1 MRILL
6 LNWQDIKN
14 PAGGG
19 AEVYL
24 QQIFKRLAA
33 QGHEITLLCSQF
45 SDAPKEEVID
55 GIHIVRKG
63 NRNLFN
69 YIVPIEYERKFHR
82 EHYDI
87 VIDDINK
94 IPFYTPIYVREPLLG
109 MVMHLFSTSIFREAS
124 IPAASYVYCAERLA
138 RSVYRNTPLVA
149 ISESTRTELLSHGCT
164 RENVFL
170 VPCAVNHS
178 AYRQLPGVIKTEL
191 MIGYVG
197 RIKKYKSVDHLLRAF
212 AIVLK
217 VLPEAKL
224 IIIGEGDGKPAFEQL
239 SHELQINHATTFTG
253 FLPSE
258 EKVRLL
264 NQMQIVVNTSAKE
277 GWGLTVTEA
286 NACGVPA
293 VASDVPGLHDAVKDG
308 ETGLLYEYGNI
319 EQLAEKILLLLRD
332 EHLRSRLTK
341 GALEYAQ
348 SLTWDK
354 SAEIMLD
361 VIEQVLRRHGRT
373 SSIP

>member
-14 PAGGG
+14 PSGGG

-24 QQIFKRLAA
+24 HQIFKRLAA
-33 QGHEITLLCSQF
+33 QGHDITLLCSQF
-45 SDAPKEEVID
+45 SGAPREEVID
-55 GIHIVRKG
+55 DIHIVRRG
-63 NRNLFN
+63 NRSLFN
-69 YIVPIEYERKFHR
+69 YIVPFEYIKKFR
-82 EHYDI
+82 SEHYDI

-94 IPFYTPIYVREPLLG
+94 IPFYTPMYVREPLLG
-109 MVMHLFSTSIFREAS
+109 MVMHLFSTSIFKEAS
-124 IPAASYVYCAERLA
+124 IPAASYVYCAEQLA
-138 RSVYRNTPLVA
+138 LSIYRKTPLVA
-149 ISESTRTELLSHGCT
+149 ISESTRSELLLHGYK
-164 RENVFL
+164 RENIFL

-178 AYRQLPGVIKTEL
+178 AYRQLPNTTRNEL
-191 MIGYVG
+191 IVGYVG

-224 IIIGEGDGKPAFEQL
+224 VIIGEGDSKPAFEHL
-239 SHELQINHATTFTG
+239 AHNLQINHATTFSG
-253 FLPSE
+253 FLPVE

-264 NQMQIVVNTSAKE
+264 NQMQVVVNTSAKE

-293 VASDVPGLHDAVKDG
+293 VASDVPGLRDAVIDG

-332 EHLRSRLTK
+332 ENLHSRLTK
-341 GALEYAQ
+341 GALEFAQ

-354 SAEIMLD
+354 SAKIMLD
-361 VIEQVLRRHGRT
+361 VIEQVLQRR
-373 SSIP
+373 

>member
-1 MRILL
+1 MKILL

-14 PAGGG
+14 PEGGG

-24 QQIFKRLAA
+24 HQIFKRLAA
-33 QGHEITLLCSQF
+33 QGHDITLLCTQF
-45 SDAPKEEVID
+45 SGAPREEVID
-55 GIHIVRKG
+55 DIRIVRRG

-69 YIVPIEYERKFHR
+69 YIVPIEYGKQFRR

-94 IPFYTPIYVREPLLG
+94 IPFYTPMFVREPLLG
-109 MVMHLFSTSIFREAS
+109 MVMHLFGKSIYKEAS

-149 ISESTRTELLSHGCT
+149 ISESTRTELLSHGCR
-164 RENVFL
+164 RENIFL
-170 VPCAVNHS
+170 VPCAVNHI
-178 AYRQLPGVIKTEL
+178 AYHQLNGVTRTEPI
-191 MIGYVG
+191 IGYVG

-224 IIIGEGDGKPAFEQL
+224 VIIGEGDGKPAFERL
-239 SHELQINHATTFTG
+239 SHELQVDHATTFTG
-253 FLPSE
+253 FLPLE
-258 EKVRLL
+258 EKVRIL

-286 NACGVPA
+286 NACGAPA
-293 VASDVPGLHDAVKDG
+293 VASDVPGLRDAVKDG

-319 EQLAEKILLLLRD
+319 EQLAEKVLLLLRD
-332 EHLRSRLTK
+332 EHLRTRLTK

-354 SAEIMLD
+354 SAKIMFD
-361 VIEQVLRRHGRT
+361 VIEQIVKQK
-373 SSIP
+373 

>member
-6 LNWQDIKN
+6 FNWQDIKN

-24 QQIFKRLAA
+24 HQIFKRLAA
-33 QGHEITLLCSQF
+33 QGHDITLLCSQF
-45 SDAPKEEVID
+45 SGAPKDDVID
-55 GIHIVRKG
+55 GIRIMRRG
-63 NRNLFN
+63 NRSLFN
-69 YIVPIEYERKFHR
+69 YSVPIEYERHLRR

-94 IPFYTPIYVREPLLG
+94 IPFYTPMYIREPLLG
-109 MVMHLFSTSIFREAS
+109 MVMHLFGTSIFKEAS
-124 IPAASYVYCAERLA
+124 FPAASYVYCAERFAL
-138 RSVYRNTPLVA
+138 SVYGNTPLVA
-149 ISESTRTELLSHGCT
+149 ISPSTRTELLTHGC
-164 RENVFL
+164 REENIFL
-170 VPCAVNHS
+170 VPCAVNHDV
-178 AYRQLPGVIKTEL
+178 YRQLSSVARTGPI
-191 MIGYVG
+191 IGYVG

-217 VLPEAKL
+217 IIPNAKL
-224 IIIGEGDGKPAFEQL
+224 IIIGDGDGKPAFEQL
-239 SHELQINHATTFTG
+239 SHELQIDHAATFTG
-253 FLPSE
+253 FLPLE
-258 EKVRLL
+258 EKVRQL

-293 VASDVPGLHDAVKDG
+293 VASDVPGLRDAVIDG

-332 EHLRSRLTK
+332 EHLRTRLTN

-354 SAEIMLD
+354 SAKIMLE
-361 VIEQVLRRHGRT
+361 VIDKVLQR
-373 SSIP
+373 

>member
-24 QQIFKRLAA
+24 HQIFKRLAA

-45 SDAPKEEVID
+45 SGALKEEVID
-55 GIHIVRKG
+55 GIHILRRG

-69 YIVPIEYERKFHR
+69 YTVPIEYARQFRR
-82 EHYDI
+82 EHFDI

-94 IPFYTPIYVREPLLG
+94 IPFYTPLYVRKPLLG
-109 MVMHLFSTSIFREAS
+109 MVMHLFSRSIYKEAS

-138 RSVYRNTPLVA
+138 LSVYRNTPLVS
-149 ISESTRTELLSHGCT
+149 ISESTSAELLSHGC
-164 RENVFL
+164 RKDNIFL
-170 VPCAVNHS
+170 VPCAVNHT
-178 AYRQLPGVIKTEL
+178 AYRQLTSVIKTEPV
-191 MIGYVG
+191 IGYVG

-217 VLPEAKL
+217 ILPEAKL
-224 IIIGEGDGKPAFEQL
+224 VIIGEGDGKPAFERL
-239 SHELQINHATTFTG
+239 SNELQINHATTFTG
-253 FLPSE
+253 FLPLE
-258 EKVRLL
+258 EKVKLL

-286 NACGVPA
+286 NACGTPA
-293 VASDVPGLHDAVKDG
+293 VASDVPGLRDAVKDG

-332 EHLRSRLTK
+332 EHLRTRLTN

-354 SAEIMLD
+354 SAKIMLD
-361 VIEQVLRRHGRT
+361 VIEQVVKRHL
-373 SSIP
+373 

>member
-24 QQIFKRLAA
+24 HQIFKRLAA
-33 QGHEITLLCSQF
+33 QGHNITLLCSRF
-45 SDAPKEEVID
+45 SGAPKEEVID
-55 GIHIVRKG
+55 DIRIVRRG

-69 YIVPIEYERKFHR
+69 YVVPIEYESRFRR

-87 VIDDINK
+87 IIDDINK
-94 IPFYTPIYVREPLLG
+94 IPFYTPMYVREPLLG
-109 MVMHLFSTSIFREAS
+109 MVMHLFGTSIFKEAS

-138 RSVYRNTPLVA
+138 LSVYRNTPLAA
-149 ISESTRTELLSHGCT
+149 ISKSTLTELISHGC
-164 RENVFL
+164 RQENIFL
-170 VPCAVNHS
+170 VPCAVNHT
-178 AYRQLPGVIKTEL
+178 AYRQFPNMTRTEPVI
-191 MIGYVG
+191 GHVG
-197 RIKKYKSVDHLLRAF
+197 RLKKYKSVDHLLRAF

-217 VLPEAKL
+217 LMPEARL

-239 SHELQINHATTFTG
+239 SHELQIHHATTFTG
-253 FLPSE
+253 FLPLD

-293 VASDVPGLHDAVKDG
+293 VASDVPGLRDAVIDG
-308 ETGLLYEYGNI
+308 ESGILYEYGNI

-332 EHLRSRLTK
+332 ENLHSRLTT

-348 SLTWDK
+348 SLTWDT
-354 SAEIMLD
+354 SAKIMLD
-361 VIEQVLRRHGRT
+361 VIEKVLQRHL
-373 SSIP
+373 

>member
-14 PAGGG
+14 PSGGG

-24 QQIFKRLAA
+24 HQIFKRLASK
-33 QGHEITLLCSQF
+33 GHEITLLCTRFPGSHN
-45 SDAPKEEVID
+45 EEVID
-55 GIHIVRKG
+55 GIRIVRRG

-69 YIVPIEYERKFHR
+69 YIVPIEYMRHFSR

-87 VIDDINK
+87 VIDDMNK
-94 IPFYTPIYVREPLLG
+94 IPFYTPLYIREPLLG
-109 MVMHLFSTSIFREAS
+109 MVMHLFDKSIYKEAS
-124 IPAASYVYCAERLA
+124 IPAATYVYCAEQLA
-138 RSVYRNTPLVA
+138 HTVYRNTPLVA
-149 ISESTRTELLSHGCT
+149 ISESTRSELLLHGCLP
-164 RENVFL
+164 ENIFL
-170 VPCAVNHS
+170 VPCAVNHTT
-178 AYRQLPGVIKTEL
+178 YRQIPGVPRTGL

-224 IIIGEGDGKPAFEQL
+224 VIIGEGDGRPAFEQL
-239 SHELQINHATTFTG
+239 SRDLQIHHATTFTG
-253 FLPSE
+253 FLPLE

-264 NQMQIVVNTSAKE
+264 NQMQVVVNTSAKE

-286 NACGVPA
+286 NACGAPA
-293 VASDVPGLHDAVKDG
+293 VASDVPGLRDAVKDQ

-319 EQLAEKILLLLRD
+319 EQLAEKILLILRD
-332 EHLRSRLTK
+332 EHLHSNLVN

-354 SAEIMLD
+354 SAEIMLG
-361 VIEQVLRRHGRT
+361 VIEQVLRRK
-373 SSIP
+373 

>member
-1 MRILL
+1 MTILL

-14 PAGGG
+14 PSGGG
-19 AEVYL
+19 AEVYIH
-24 QQIFKRLAA
+24 QIFKRLAA

-45 SDAPKEEVID
+45 SGAPREEVID

-69 YIVPIEYERKFHR
+69 YIVPIEYERQFRR
-82 EHYDI
+82 ERYDI

-94 IPFYTPIYVREPLLG
+94 IPFYTPMYVREPLLG
-109 MVMHLFSTSIFREAS
+109 MVMHLFGSSIFKEAS

-138 RSVYRNTPLVA
+138 LSVYRNSPLVA
-149 ISESTRTELLSHGCT
+149 ISKSTRTELISHGC
-164 RENVFL
+164 RQENIFL
-170 VPCAVNHS
+170 VPCAVNHTS
-178 AYRQLPGVIKTEL
+178 YRQLSDVTRVEPI
-191 MIGYVG
+191 IGNVG
-197 RIKKYKSVDHLLRAF
+197 RLKKYKSVDHLLRAF

-217 VLPEAKL
+217 VIPEAKL
-224 IIIGEGDGKPAFEQL
+224 VIIGEGDGKPAFEQL
-239 SHELQINHATTFTG
+239 SHKLRINHATKFTG
-253 FLPSE
+253 FLPLE

-264 NQMQIVVNTSAKE
+264 NQMQVVVNTSAKE

-286 NACGVPA
+286 NACGAPA
-293 VASDVPGLHDAVKDG
+293 IASDVPGLRDAVIDG

-332 EHLRSRLTK
+332 EHLRSRLTT
-341 GALEYAQ
+341 GALDYAQ

-361 VIEQVLRRHGRT
+361 VIEQVLQRK
-373 SSIP
+373 

>member
-1 MRILL
+1 MKILL

-24 QQIFKRLAA
+24 HQIFKRLAS

-45 SDAPKEEVID
+45 SGAPKDEVID
-55 GIHIVRKG
+55 GMQIVRRG
-63 NRNLFN
+63 NRSLFN
-69 YIVPIEYERKFHR
+69 YSVPIEYVRHFHR
-82 EHYDI
+82 EHFDI

-94 IPFYTPIYVREPLLG
+94 IPFYTPMYVREPLLG
-109 MVMHLFSTSIFREAS
+109 MVMHLFGTSIFKEAS
-124 IPAASYVYCAERLA
+124 FPAASYVYCAERFAL
-138 RSVYRNTPLVA
+138 SVYGNTPLVA
-149 ISESTRTELLSHGCT
+149 ISQSTRTELLAHGC
-164 RENVFL
+164 RQENIFL
-170 VPCAVNHS
+170 VPCAVNHA
-178 AYRQLPGVIKTEL
+178 AYHQLPGAVRIEPI
-191 MIGYVG
+191 IGYVG

-217 VLPEAKL
+217 IIPEAKL
-224 IIIGEGDGKPAFEQL
+224 VIIGDGDGRPAFEQL
-239 SHELQINHATTFTG
+239 SHELQIDHAATFTG
-253 FLPSE
+253 YLPLE
-258 EKVRLL
+258 EKVRQL
-264 NQMQIVVNTSAKE
+264 NKMQIVVNTSAKE

-293 VASDVPGLHDAVKDG
+293 VASDVPGLRDAVIDG
-308 ETGLLYEYGNI
+308 DTGLLYEYGNI

-332 EHLRSRLTK
+332 EHLRTRLMN

-354 SAEIMLD
+354 SAKAMLE
-361 VIEQVLRRHGRT
+361 VIEQVLQR
-373 SSIP
+373 

>member
-1 MRILL
+1 M
-6 LNWQDIKN
+6 
-14 PAGGG
+14 
-19 AEVYL
+19 
-24 QQIFKRLAA
+24 
-33 QGHEITLLCSQF
+33 
-45 SDAPKEEVID
+45 ID
-55 GIHIVRKG
+55 GIRIVRRG

-69 YIVPIEYERKFHR
+69 YIVPIEYARQFRH

-87 VIDDINK
+87 VIDDMNK
-94 IPFYTPIYVREPLLG
+94 IPFYTPLYVREPLLG
-109 MVMHLFSTSIFREAS
+109 MVMHLFGKSIYKEAS
-124 IPAASYVYCAERLA
+124 SPAATYVFCAEQIAL
-138 RSVYRNTPLVA
+138 SVYRNTPLVA
-149 ISESTRTELLSHGCT
+149 ISESTRTELLSHGCSQ
-164 RENVFL
+164 ENVFL
-170 VPCAVNHS
+170 VPCAVNHK
-178 AYRQLPGVIKTEL
+178 AYHQLPSVARTEH

-224 IIIGEGDGKPAFEQL
+224 VIIGDGDGKAAFEQL
-239 SHELQINHATTFTG
+239 SQEHQIHYATTFTG
-253 FLPSE
+253 FLPLE

-264 NQMQIVVNTSAKE
+264 NQMQVVVNTSAKE

-293 VASDVPGLHDAVKDG
+293 VASDVPGLRDAVKDH

-332 EHLRSRLTK
+332 EHLRSRLMK
-341 GALEYAQ
+341 GALEYAH

-354 SAEIMLD
+354 SAETMLD
-361 VIEQVLRRHGRT
+361 VIEQVLRRR
-373 SSIP
+373 

>member
-24 QQIFKRLAA
+24 HQIFKRLAA
-33 QGHEITLLCSQF
+33 QGHDITLLCTQF
-45 SDAPKEEVID
+45 SGALKEEMID
-55 GIHIVRKG
+55 DIRVVRRG

-69 YIVPIEYERKFHR
+69 YIVPIEYERQFRR
-82 EHYDI
+82 EHYNI

-94 IPFYTPIYVREPLLG
+94 IPFYTPLYVREPLLG
-109 MVMHLFSTSIFREAS
+109 MVMHLFGTSIYKEAS
-124 IPAASYVYCAERLA
+124 APAASYVYCAERLA
-138 RSVYRNTPLVA
+138 LSVYRKTPLVA
-149 ISESTRTELLSHGCT
+149 ISESTRTELLSHGC
-164 RENVFL
+164 RQENVFL
-170 VPCAVNHS
+170 VPCAVNHT
-178 AYRQLPGVIKTEL
+178 AYRQLSNVNRTEPI
-191 MIGYVG
+191 IGYVG
-197 RIKKYKSVDHLLRAF
+197 RIKKYKSVDHLLHAF

-217 VLPEAKL
+217 VMPEAKL
-224 IIIGEGDGKPAFEQL
+224 IIIGDGDGKPAFERL
-239 SHELQINHATTFTG
+239 SHELHISHATKFTG
-253 FLPSE
+253 FLPLE
-258 EKVRLL
+258 EKIHFL
-264 NQMQIVVNTSAKE
+264 NQMHVVVNTSAKE

-293 VASDVPGLHDAVKDG
+293 VASDVPGLRDAVKDG

-332 EHLRSRLTK
+332 ENLHTRLTK

-354 SAEIMLD
+354 SAKIMLD
-361 VIEQVLRRHGRT
+361 VIEQVLAQKK
-373 SSIP
+373 